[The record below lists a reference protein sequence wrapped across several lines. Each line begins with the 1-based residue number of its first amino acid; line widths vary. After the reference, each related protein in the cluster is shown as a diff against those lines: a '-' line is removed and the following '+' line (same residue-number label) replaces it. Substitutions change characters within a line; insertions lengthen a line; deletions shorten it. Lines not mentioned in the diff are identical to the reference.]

1 MKINWNLPDVKRL
14 SRIILETGLPI
25 IVITLIYIAFHTY
38 IKSSDPVST
47 LKIVK
52 QTSIMLEHALMSLTL
67 ILGGALL
74 ANTISDR

>member
-1 MKINWNLPDVKRL
+1 MKINLNLPDVKRL

-25 IVITLIYIAFHTY
+25 IVVTLIYIAFRTY
-38 IKSSDPVST
+38 IKSSDPVSA
-47 LKIVK
+47 LNIVK